1 MKKAT
6 PKEGSHQAERTNN
19 TTLRPSCRPGIN
31 TRDTKKQRLLRR
43 LLAGPIDRFAAEGIG
58 DHTLNSS
65 ISTLRNRHGLLI
77 EGKPVKI
84 GTKWGKCWVKVY
96 RLPPSEHAKARAL
109 LKQLSA
115 RHRAHE
121 NAQS

>member
-6 PKEGSHQAERTNN
+6 LKEGSHQAERANNN
-19 TTLRPSCRPGIN
+19 TPRPYCRPGIN
-31 TRDTKKQRLLRR
+31 TRLTKKQRFLQR
-43 LLAGPIDRFAAEGIG
+43 LLKGPMDRFAAEAIG
-58 DHTLNSS
+58 DHCANSTV
-65 ISTLRNRHGLLI
+65 STLRNRHGLLI

-115 RHRAHE
+115 RHRAHQ